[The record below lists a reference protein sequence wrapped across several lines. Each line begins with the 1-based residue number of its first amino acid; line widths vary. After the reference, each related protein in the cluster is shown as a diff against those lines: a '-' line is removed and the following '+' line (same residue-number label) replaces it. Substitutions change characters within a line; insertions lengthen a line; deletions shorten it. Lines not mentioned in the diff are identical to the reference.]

1 MSSEVDSLNK
11 PVSTNRRLDI
21 QGLRAVAVLMVV
33 AFHAGLPVSGGFLGV
48 DVFFVISGFVIT
60 AMLIRTWQTTG
71 TIRFR
76 QFYYRR
82 FKRLTPALAMTVTFT
97 VIAGAAILSPVEA
110 QATAAWTG
118 LGAMLFFAN
127 YVIHKTTGGY
137 FDAPA
142 ETNPLTH
149 TWSLSVEE
157 QFYFLFPLLLFIG
170 LTIARRK
177 GFAFKFAP
185 ILIVSGVATV
195 SFVAAAIFT
204 AEPGESSRFLYGF
217 YNPIT
222 RVWEF
227 AFGAL
232 IVLLI
237 NTRTIERSKRFG
249 LLSGIAGAALLL
261 ASLFLIDGTTR
272 IPGPWTLLPVVGA
285 MLLLI
290 AGFAETNMVSRLLAS
305 SPMVKIGDW
314 SYSIYLWHWPF
325 IVFARLIWPDSSTAL
340 LIAAILSFAPAIISF
355 YYLEQPIRK
364 LPNLSAGKTAGLIG
378 TVMLVP
384 LLFVAGLGYAQS
396 NQWWSTRIQEFHEAS
411 SKHAGNAKGCIHYTW
426 EARKEEKCT
435 WNKGAP
441 GAPIYLVGDSNADH
455 FSEAVIGSA
464 EQLDRPFR
472 GLTQDGCRFAQK
484 NAEYKCDYRQS
495 KILDYLLE
503 AKPGT
508 VVISNLTSN
517 EKLLTERTRALQ
529 NAGHQTI
536 LVKPIP
542 IWGEKSSWNPW
553 TCSTLEMVSGNCNRS
568 MTLDSIRE
576 EQGPEQDDVETAAKA
591 TNSYVIETWPL
602 ICPTGTCF
610 IQSDGLIRFRD
621 GTHISVQQS
630 LELTGAFADAIRTAA
645 K

>member
-1 MSSEVDSLNK
+1 MSNEAN
-11 PVSTNRRLDI
+11 PVRQPISTNRRLDI

-60 AMLIRTWQTTG
+60 AMLLRIWETTG

-82 FKRLTPALAMTVTFT
+82 FKRLTPALALTVTFT

-110 QATAAWTG
+110 QATTAWTG

-157 QFYFLFPLLLFIG
+157 QFYFLFPLLLFVG
-170 LTIARRK
+170 LTIARKK
-177 GFAFKFAP
+177 GFAFRIAP
-185 ILIVSGVATV
+185 SLIISGVATV
-195 SFVAAAIFT
+195 SFVAAVFFT
-204 AEPGESSRFLYGF
+204 AEPGEGSRFLYGF

-237 NTRTIERSKRFG
+237 NARTIERLKRFG
-249 LLSGIAGAALLL
+249 LHFGIAGAALLH
-261 ASLFLIDGTTR
+261 ASLFIIDGTTR
-272 IPGPWTLLPVVGA
+272 IPGPWTLLPVVGT

-290 AGFAETNMVSRLLAS
+290 SGFAENSMVTRFLAS

-314 SYSIYLWHWPF
+314 SYSIYLWHWPL
-325 IVFARLIWPDSSTAL
+325 IVFARLLWPDSSTAL
-340 LIAAILSFAPAIISF
+340 LLAAIVSFAPAIISF
-355 YYLEQPIRK
+355 HYVEQPIRQ
-364 LPNLSAGKTAGLIG
+364 LPSMSTGKTTGLIG
-378 TVMLVP
+378 ASFLVP

-396 NQWWSTRIQEFHEAS
+396 NQWWSPQIQEFHEAS
-411 SKHAGNAKGCIHYTW
+411 SKHAGNERGCTHYTW
-426 EARKEEKCT
+426 EARKEELCT

-441 GAPIYLVGDSNADH
+441 GDPIYLIGDSNADH
-455 FSEAVIGSA
+455 FAEAVIGAA
-464 EQLDRPFR
+464 EILDRPHR
-472 GLTQDGCRFAQK
+472 GLTIGGCRFAQK

-495 KILDYLLE
+495 KILDYLLAAE
-503 AKPGT
+503 PGT
-508 VVISNLTSN
+508 VIISNLTST
-517 EKLLTERTRALQ
+517 ETMLTERTKALQ
-529 NAGHQTI
+529 KAGHKTI
-536 LVKPIP
+536 IVKPIP
-542 IWGEKSSWNPW
+542 TWGEKSSWNPW

-568 MTLDSIRE
+568 MTLGSIME
-576 EQGPEQDDVETAAKA
+576 EQGPEQKIVENSAK
-591 TNSYVIETWPL
+591 ETDSITIDTWSL
-602 ICPTGTCF
+602 VCPTGTCF
-610 IQSDGLIRFRD
+610 IQSDGVIRFRD

-630 LELTGAFADAIRTAA
+630 KELVNAFADAIRTADR
-645 K
+645 